1 MVFRQT
7 AVSGNYQLPRNSI
20 ENSITLCNQFRLTID
35 AIIYVEQ
42 VLLIVIKIIVM
53 KTVKKHS
60 TITLMLIVLFS
71 LTFNNTKAQLKTP
84 SSVWTYEKGTVTL
97 MNGEEIEGYIYM
109 DMMNPQEFQK
119 RVNLIDEK
127 TYKAYK
133 AGEDVDKEAVVYD
146 ANDLQSFTLEN
157 GKKFK
162 QAKYAN
168 LFAKRKQDQIPKN
181 LMLEVVTEG
190 KITVFKKYY
199 HTQGIV
205 TSHLPDRTK
214 VSDADYVKWQENN
227 FEILAQKEGEE
238 AKNMSS
244 FNIKKLVGDNKTV
257 LTNYA
262 KNKYGFRD
270 LFMKGPVFESSFQMD
285 TLEAFTR
292 MVEDY
297 NKES

>member
-1 MVFRQT
+1 
-7 AVSGNYQLPRNSI
+7 
-20 ENSITLCNQFRLTID
+20 
-35 AIIYVEQ
+35 
-42 VLLIVIKIIVM
+42 M
-53 KTVKKHS
+53 KTAKKHS

-71 LTFNNTKAQLKTP
+71 LTFNNTKAQLRTP

-97 MNGEEIEGYIYM
+97 TDGKEIEGYIYM

-127 TYKAYK
+127 AYEAYK
-133 AGEDVDKEAVVYD
+133 AGEDVDKDAVVYD
-146 ANDLQSFTLEN
+146 ASDLQSFTLED

-162 QAKYAN
+162 QALYAN

-181 LMLEVVTEG
+181 LMLEVGTEG
-190 KITVFKKYY
+190 KITVFKKYH

-214 VSDADYVKWQENN
+214 VSDADYVEWQENN

-244 FNIKKLVGDNKTV
+244 FNIKKLVGDNKAV

-270 LFMKGPVFESSFQMD
+270 LFIKGPVFESSFQMD
-285 TLEAFTR
+285 TLEAFTG

-297 NKES
+297 NKA

>member
-1 MVFRQT
+1 
-7 AVSGNYQLPRNSI
+7 
-20 ENSITLCNQFRLTID
+20 
-35 AIIYVEQ
+35 
-42 VLLIVIKIIVM
+42 M
-53 KTVKKHS
+53 KTAKRTS
-60 TITLMLIVLFS
+60 TITLMLVVLFS
-71 LTFNNTKAQLKTP
+71 LTFNHAKAQLRTP
-84 SSVWTYEKGTVTL
+84 SSVWKYEKGTVTL
-97 MNGEEIEGYIYM
+97 MNGKEIEGYIYM

-127 TYKAYK
+127 AYEAYK

-146 ANDLQSFTLEN
+146 ASDLQSFTLEN

-162 QAKYAN
+162 QALYAN
-168 LFAKRKQDQIPKN
+168 LFAKRKQDQVPRKM
-181 LMLEVVTEG
+181 MLEVAAEG
-190 KITVFKKYY
+190 KITVLKKYH

-292 MVEDY
+292 MVKDY

>member
-1 MVFRQT
+1 
-7 AVSGNYQLPRNSI
+7 
-20 ENSITLCNQFRLTID
+20 
-35 AIIYVEQ
+35 
-42 VLLIVIKIIVM
+42 M
-53 KTVKKHS
+53 KTAKKHS

-71 LTFNNTKAQLKTP
+71 LTFTNTKAQLRTP

-127 TYKAYK
+127 TYAAYK
-133 AGEDVDKEAVVYD
+133 AGEDVDKDAVVYD

-190 KITVFKKYY
+190 KITVFKKYH

-270 LFMKGPVFESSFQMD
+270 LFMKGPVFESSFQLD
-285 TLEAFTR
+285 ALEAFTK

-297 NKES
+297 NK

>member
-1 MVFRQT
+1 
-7 AVSGNYQLPRNSI
+7 
-20 ENSITLCNQFRLTID
+20 
-35 AIIYVEQ
+35 
-42 VLLIVIKIIVM
+42 
-53 KTVKKHS
+53 
-60 TITLMLIVLFS
+60 
-71 LTFNNTKAQLKTP
+71 
-84 SSVWTYEKGTVTL
+84 
-97 MNGEEIEGYIYM
+97 M
-109 DMMNPQEFQK
+109 DMMNPQLFQK

-127 TYKAYK
+127 TYAAYK
-133 AGEDVDKEAVVYD
+133 SGEDVHKDAVVYD

-168 LFAKRKQDQIPKN
+168 VFAKRKQDRIPKK
-181 LMLEVVTEG
+181 LMLEVATEG
-190 KITVFKKYY
+190 EITVFKKYH

-214 VSDADYVKWQENN
+214 VSDAEYVEWQENN

-244 FNIKKLVGDNKTV
+244 FNIKKLVGDNRTV

-270 LFMKGPVFESSFQMD
+270 LFIKGPVFESSFQMD
-285 TLEAFTR
+285 TVKAFTS

-297 NKES
+297 NK

>member
-1 MVFRQT
+1 
-7 AVSGNYQLPRNSI
+7 
-20 ENSITLCNQFRLTID
+20 
-35 AIIYVEQ
+35 
-42 VLLIVIKIIVM
+42 M
-53 KTVKKHS
+53 KTSKKNS
-60 TITLMLIVLFS
+60 TITLLLVALFS
-71 LTFNNTKAQLKTP
+71 LSFTQTKAQLKTP
-84 SSVWTYEKGTVTL
+84 SSVRKYEKGKVTL
-97 MNGEEIEGYIYM
+97 ENVKEIEGYIYM

-119 RVNLIDEK
+119 RVHLIDEK
-127 TYKAYK
+127 TYAAYK
-133 AGEDVDKEAVVYD
+133 AGEKVNKDAVVYD

-162 QAKYAN
+162 QVRYAN
-168 LFAKRKQDQIPKN
+168 LFAKRKQDQIPKK
-181 LMLEVVTEG
+181 LMLEVASEG
-190 KITVFKKYY
+190 KITVFKKYH

-205 TSHLPDRTK
+205 TSHLPDRTT
-214 VSDADYVKWQENN
+214 VSDADYAKWQENN
-227 FEILAQKEGEE
+227 FEILAQKEGEQ

-270 LFMKGPVFESSFQMD
+270 LFIKGPVFESSFQMN

-297 NKES
+297 NKQ

>member
-1 MVFRQT
+1 M
-7 AVSGNYQLPRNSI
+7 
-20 ENSITLCNQFRLTID
+20 
-35 AIIYVEQ
+35 
-42 VLLIVIKIIVM
+42 KINFM
-53 KTVKKHS
+53 KTAKKRS
-60 TITLMLIVLFS
+60 TITLMLIVFFS
-71 LTFNNTKAQLKTP
+71 LTFNLTKAQLKTP
-84 SSVWTYEKGTVTL
+84 SSVWKYEKGTVTL
-97 MNGEEIEGYIYM
+97 MDGNEIEGYIYM
-109 DMMNPQEFQK
+109 DMMNPQLFQK

-127 TYKAYK
+127 TYAAYK
-133 AGEDVDKEAVVYD
+133 SGEDVHKDAVVYD

-168 LFAKRKQDQIPKN
+168 VFAKRKQDRIPKKM
-181 LMLEVVTEG
+181 MLEVATEG
-190 KITVFKKYY
+190 EITVFKKYH

-214 VSDADYVKWQENN
+214 VSDAEYVEWQENN

-244 FNIKKLVGDNKTV
+244 FNIKKLVGDNRTV

-270 LFMKGPVFESSFQMD
+270 LFIKGPVFESSFQMD
-285 TLEAFTR
+285 TVEAFTS

-297 NKES
+297 NK

>member
-1 MVFRQT
+1 
-7 AVSGNYQLPRNSI
+7 
-20 ENSITLCNQFRLTID
+20 
-35 AIIYVEQ
+35 
-42 VLLIVIKIIVM
+42 M
-53 KTVKKHS
+53 KTAKKHS

-292 MVEDY
+292 MAEDY

>member
-1 MVFRQT
+1 
-7 AVSGNYQLPRNSI
+7 
-20 ENSITLCNQFRLTID
+20 
-35 AIIYVEQ
+35 
-42 VLLIVIKIIVM
+42 M
-53 KTVKKHS
+53 KTAKKHS

-71 LTFNNTKAQLKTP
+71 LTFNNTKAQLRTP

-97 MNGEEIEGYIYM
+97 ADGKEIQGYIYM

-127 TYKAYK
+127 AYEAYK
-133 AGEDVDKEAVVYD
+133 AGEDVDKDAVVYD
-146 ANDLQSFTLEN
+146 ASDLQSFTLEN

-162 QAKYAN
+162 QALYAN
-168 LFAKRKQDQIPKN
+168 LFAKRKQDQVPRKM
-181 LMLEVVTEG
+181 MLEVAAEG
-190 KITVFKKYY
+190 KITVLKKYH

-214 VSDADYVKWQENN
+214 VNDADYVKWMENN
-227 FEILAQKEGEE
+227 FEILAQKEGED

-257 LTNYA
+257 LTNYT

-270 LFMKGPVFESSFQMD
+270 LFVKGPVFESSFQME

-297 NKES
+297 NK

>member
-1 MVFRQT
+1 
-7 AVSGNYQLPRNSI
+7 
-20 ENSITLCNQFRLTID
+20 
-35 AIIYVEQ
+35 
-42 VLLIVIKIIVM
+42 M
-53 KTVKKHS
+53 KTAKKHS

-190 KITVFKKYY
+190 KITVLKKYY

>member
-1 MVFRQT
+1 
-7 AVSGNYQLPRNSI
+7 
-20 ENSITLCNQFRLTID
+20 
-35 AIIYVEQ
+35 
-42 VLLIVIKIIVM
+42 M
-53 KTVKKHS
+53 KTVKIYS

-71 LTFNNTKAQLKTP
+71 LTSNNTKAQLRTP
-84 SSVWTYEKGTVTL
+84 SSVGTYEKGTVTL
-97 MNGEEIEGYIYM
+97 ENGDEVNGYIFI

-127 TYKAYK
+127 TYAAYQ
-133 AGEDVDKEAVVYD
+133 AGKDVDKDAVVYD
-146 ANDLQSFTLEN
+146 AKDVQSFTLEN

-162 QAKYAN
+162 QARYVN
-168 LFAKRKQDQIPKN
+168 LFAKRKQDKIPKR
-181 LMLEVVTEG
+181 LLLEVVTEG
-190 KITVFKKYY
+190 KITVFKKYH

-227 FEILAQKEGEE
+227 FEILSQKEGEE
-238 AKNMSS
+238 AINMSTI
-244 FNIKKLVGDNKTV
+244 NIKKLVGDNKTV

-270 LFMKGPVFESSFQMD
+270 LFIKGPVFESSFQLD
-285 TLEAFTR
+285 ALEAFTR

-297 NKES
+297 NKS